1 MHLHTLYCWWKY
13 LCWLNMSVVVY
24 NKIYS
29 LIDLGWTPFTL
40 VCTNQA
46 WTTHHISPC
55 GPCLC
60 WSLHSVLIGHGFQ
73 RYICRYHQ
81 EATGSLT
88 SLAISLWSC
97 WQPWLSQQVTTQS
110 SLFSWPVWALSF
122 PLLLWLWNSLIPLSP
137 PERDCL
143 PYSNGFE
150 WEE

>member
-1 MHLHTLYCWWKY
+1 MWFTIRFTALLIWDELLLLWFVQIKPGPHITSAPVVPACAD
-13 LCWLNMSVVVY
+13 LCIQS
-24 NKIYS
+24 S
-29 LIDLGWTPFTL
+29 LAMGFKGTYVD
-40 VCTNQA
+40 
-46 WTTHHISPC
+46 TT
-55 GPCLC
+55 
-60 WSLHSVLIGHGFQ
+60 
-73 RYICRYHQ
+73 Q